1 VLLASN
7 AQHHASSQRPILVVC
22 LTNHAL
28 DSFLDGL
35 REAGVQKLVRI
46 GNGSHEDWTDSI
58 NLKTLSKE
66 TRMSISQWT
75 EKNKAYRHRET
86 VFCDLDSWCKGF
98 TSRKRGGTISW
109 HTVRDLLLIA
119 YPEAYH
125 QLVTNTDAPCAQA
138 FAFDYWALGG
148 DLQNLNELDREL
160 RSRLGQAFA
169 PDEAESKVQADVE
182 KVLRQ
187 IADYLRRRSA
197 IAGAS
202 TIWNLPL
209 VKRKQLLAKWATQ
222 VDYDAVMNKFASLH
236 MLHREAGDAIRASYR
251 SRDVKVL
258 LDHNVIGMTTTACA
272 SRWDL
277 LKQLDLQIMIC
288 EEACEVMEAHSLCA
302 LLPTLQHAIFIG
314 DPLQL
319 RPEVAEQSMTL
330 ETRLGSNYRLD
341 ESLFERL
348 MSPTDPTAGV
358 MPRSNLN
365 IQRRMHPEIAEIT
378 RLTYPYL
385 QDHSATSTH
394 APPIGLAHRIFW
406 LDHRVP
412 ELDATETSKSH
423 VNLHEIAMVVGLVH
437 HLLRGSAYSL
447 GEIAV
452 LTPYNGQLAALH
464 ENLKKSCALW
474 LSEKDRETLL
484 DNGFLEEASRTA
496 SKDEV
501 QLSDMLRIATID
513 NFQGEEAKVIILTT
527 VRSGGRLGFLKT
539 ANRINVACSRARN
552 GFYIIGN
559 SETLQKVP
567 IWKAI
572 IDIFARGNRIGPFIR
587 TCCDRHPSHYLDVH
601 SPQDFG
607 AVQDCQIPCNQL
619 LRCGHMCEETCHPVE
634 VHERIPCKKPCQKR
648 LSCSHACQKL
658 CYEDC
663 GCCEYILGQQT
674 LPCGHQ
680 VENLCSGKTPPCPAI
695 AEEITLPCDH
705 TLSLKCLENQKKSF
719 CMQQCGSLLSCGH
732 TCQGLCGD
740 CIEQR
745 HPPCSSSCEKERQC
759 GHSCQSNC
767 HEGHACPP
775 CDQPCAESCTHGPC
789 PNRCSTACD
798 PCVMPHML
806 SCGHQQGSSTL
817 CSLPSDAIPCSMACR
832 NSTFCLSYIIVSKLD
847 SFGLWSLK

>member
-1 VLLASN
+1 M
-7 AQHHASSQRPILVVC
+7 
-22 LTNHAL
+22 
-28 DSFLDGL
+28 
-35 REAGVQKLVRI
+35 
-46 GNGSHEDWTDSI
+46 SI
-58 NLKTLSKE
+58 N
-66 TRMSISQWT
+66 QWT
-75 EKNKAYRHRET
+75 EKNKAYRHRES
-86 VFCDLDSWCKGF
+86 VFGDLDSWCKGF
-98 TSRKRGGTISW
+98 TSRKRGGKTSW
-109 HTVRDLLLIA
+109 HMVRDLLLVA
-119 YPEAYH
+119 YPDAYH
-125 QLVTNTDAPCAQA
+125 QLVTDTDAPCAQT
-138 FAFDYWALGG
+138 FAFDYWAVGG

-160 RSRLGQAFA
+160 RSRLGQTFA
-169 PDEAESKVQADVE
+169 LDEEDSKVQAGVQ
-182 KVLRQ
+182 KLLRQ
-187 IADYLRRRSA
+187 IAGYLRRRST

-209 VKRKQLLAKWATQ
+209 VKREQLLAKWASQ
-222 VDYDAVMNKFASLH
+222 VDYQFVMNKFASLH
-236 MLHREAGDAIRASYR
+236 MLHREAGDAICASYR

-277 LKQLDLQIMIC
+277 LKELDLEIMIC
-288 EEACEVMEAHSLCA
+288 EEACEVMEAHTLCA

-330 ETRLGSNYRLD
+330 ETRLGSHYRLD

-348 MSPTDPTAGV
+348 MSPTDPAAGV

-385 QDHSATSTH
+385 QDHPATSTH
-394 APPIGLAHRIFW
+394 LPTIGLAHRMFW

-412 ELDATETSKSH
+412 ELDPTETSKSH
-423 VNLHEIAMVVGLVH
+423 VNPHEVTMVVGLVH

-464 ENLKKSCALW
+464 ENLKSSCALW

-484 DNGFLEEASRTA
+484 DNGLLEEESRAAT
-496 SKDEV
+496 KNEV
-501 QLSDMLRIATID
+501 QLSDMLRIATVD

-527 VRSGGRLGFLKT
+527 VRSGGGPGFLKT

-572 IDIFARGNRIGPFIR
+572 IDMFARSNRIGPFLR
-587 TCCDRHPSHYLDVH
+587 TRCDRHPLHYLDVY
-601 SPQDFG
+601 SFQDFG
-607 AVQDCQIPCNQL
+607 AVQDCQIPCNQP

-634 VHERIPCKKPCQKR
+634 VHERIPCNKSCQKR
-648 LSCSHACQKL
+648 LSCGHACPKL

-663 GCCEYILGQQT
+663 GPCEYILGQQT

-680 VENLCSGKTPPCPAI
+680 VEKLCSGKTPSCPAI
-695 AEEITLPCDH
+695 AEEFTLPCGH
-705 TLSLKCLENQKKSF
+705 TLSLKCSDNQKTPF

-732 TCQGLCGD
+732 ACQGLCRD
-740 CIEQR
+740 CTEQR
-745 HPPCSSSCEKERQC
+745 HPPCSSSCNKERRC
-759 GHSCQSNC
+759 GHFCQFTC
-767 HEGHACPP
+767 HGGHACPP
-775 CDQPCAESCTHGPC
+775 CDQPCAESCAHGPC
-789 PNRCSTACD
+789 RNQCTTACD
-798 PCVMPHML
+798 PCVMPHIP
-806 SCGHQQGSSTL
+806 SCGHQQASSIL
-817 CSLPSDAIPCSMACR
+817 CSLPSDAIPCSMPCR
-832 NSTFCLSYIIVSKLD
+832 NGMFNLSYIIVSEVD
-847 SFGLWSLK
+847 SFGLWSPTQNTLKSLLISASPVLRPYLSFSVWRNLSSSQRMP